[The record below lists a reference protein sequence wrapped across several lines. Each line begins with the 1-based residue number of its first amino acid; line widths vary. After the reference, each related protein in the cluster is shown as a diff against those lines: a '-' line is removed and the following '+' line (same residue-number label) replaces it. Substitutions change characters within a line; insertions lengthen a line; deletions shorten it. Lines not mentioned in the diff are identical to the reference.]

1 MKTSFFWGLLTLTLC
16 FTGCSGV
23 FIDKLHSNKDN
34 PATYDNIISQEVVI
48 GDELIYGDEYS
59 FENVYKAI
67 LGEIDETTRS
77 ISYARSASSEAM
89 SFELCEDDIIEMVY
103 FSVQPSTVDS
113 LKLVNEKMGFL
124 NPFELDRDIVQACD
138 PDKLIFK
145 TTEIQDIENVEN
157 CVNFETKYY
166 YIVTKTVAD
175 EISSI
180 LESFC
185 IIEDFEVLTENA
197 IERIS
202 VVCQDYSEEYDYN
215 SRGIFSELWSG
226 IKKTAQTV
234 ANAVSTAT
242 QTVVDFIIK
251 PYEISGTLIYTYDNQ
266 TLPAYGVNVKNVTI
280 CGNNYVTDNTG
291 KFNLGSRTDSAGLCF
306 IWLDYENDAC
316 KLTNFLGVT
325 ASTLVKTALPSYLQN
340 VTITSNSDYANAKM
354 AIYSDM
360 YSRYKNEAERHSNIP
375 KAIVWTTELGNG
387 TSSSPA
393 FHYRGASL
401 LPDIILTG
409 VTADSKNNA
418 KSKLL
423 TLHHEYTHF
432 LHCTYTKNKNNF
444 WDNVVLSEIG
454 CTIANATVEWI
465 NEWFNQ
471 NLNTGFV
478 NFYNFKNPYVYFA
491 ENYAEWYS
499 LVGFYGK
506 GVVGKNNNPKY
517 ASGLHTS
524 THPDFYNQRIFAELV
539 KIIGSV
545 DEFVNVIDNYDV
557 TTFNELYKA
566 LITEYPL
573 LKTKINNAFQ
583 SYYIQEGSKTGNL
596 IDFQ

>member
-215 SRGIFSELWSG
+215 SRGIFSKLWRG

-242 QTVVDFIIK
+242 QTVVDLIIK
-251 PYEISGTLIYTYDNQ
+251 PYEISGTL
-266 TLPAYGVNVKNVTI
+266 
-280 CGNNYVTDNTG
+280 
-291 KFNLGSRTDSAGLCF
+291 
-306 IWLDYENDAC
+306 
-316 KLTNFLGVT
+316 
-325 ASTLVKTALPSYLQN
+325 
-340 VTITSNSDYANAKM
+340 
-354 AIYSDM
+354 
-360 YSRYKNEAERHSNIP
+360 
-375 KAIVWTTELGNG
+375 
-387 TSSSPA
+387 
-393 FHYRGASL
+393 
-401 LPDIILTG
+401 
-409 VTADSKNNA
+409 
-418 KSKLL
+418 
-423 TLHHEYTHF
+423 
-432 LHCTYTKNKNNF
+432 TYT
-444 WDNVVLSEIG
+444 
-454 CTIANATVEWI
+454 
-465 NEWFNQ
+465 
-471 NLNTGFV
+471 
-478 NFYNFKNPYVYFA
+478 
-491 ENYAEWYS
+491 
-499 LVGFYGK
+499 
-506 GVVGKNNNPKY
+506 
-517 ASGLHTS
+517 
-524 THPDFYNQRIFAELV
+524 
-539 KIIGSV
+539 
-545 DEFVNVIDNYDV
+545 
-557 TTFNELYKA
+557 
-566 LITEYPL
+566 
-573 LKTKINNAFQ
+573 
-583 SYYIQEGSKTGNL
+583 
-596 IDFQ
+596 